1 MGGIA
6 NQICGVR
13 LSIAV
18 VVLLAAGTAVQ
29 AQDLSVSPT
38 GWDFG
43 SVAVGTSETVTFNLL
58 AGPPS
63 PVWTYQ
69 VVLNETQDFDP
80 PCANPYAWPEEDRTY
95 SLGAFSFGAFTFP
108 DAPGIPREMSVGLL
122 QRLPRSPQQR
132 FDPAAGDGGVLPA
145 DGQGCL
151 GHDSRAWRT
160 PADRGRHGSR
170 RHGSPAF
177 GVVVRALTHGRRE
190 DGAAGSFPGIF
201 GTGGPAEIWYTAVL

>member
-108 DAPGIPREMSVGLL
+108 DAPGIPREMSVGELVTVPVIFTPPSPGYYSVYLGVHSNDSILPPGTEAFFLL
-122 QRLPRSPQQR
+122 TGR
-132 FDPAAGDGGVLPA
+132 GVSATIPVP
-145 DGQGCL
+145 G
-151 GHDSRAWRT
+151 
-160 PADRGRHGSR
+160 
-170 RHGSPAF
+170 
-177 GVVVRALTHGRRE
+177 ALLLT
-190 DGAAGSFPGIF
+190 AV
-201 GTGGPAEIWYTAVL
+201 GTGLVGMVRRRLV